1 MYRLK
6 TTGYKF
12 TKVYQIYLAPTIL
25 SLIHVACP
33 FNAQARAAGAHAL
46 RAQKGKQ
53 RVAIL
58 SSSSSSTNNNTKV
71 RCFIKVL
78 FNQSFVLL
86 QWY

>member
-25 SLIHVACP
+25 SLIHVAYP

-46 RAQKGKQ
+46 RGQSQKGKQ

-58 SSSSSSTNNNTKV
+58 SSSSTNNNTKV